1 MVIKNEDEL
10 VSKEYMN
17 DYIDDIEHRV
27 LSGRLSPEDMRF
39 VQKYNEIRKQKFTKI
54 NLNKFMEEC
63 L

>member
-27 LSGRLSPEDMRF
+27 LTGRLNPEDMRF
-39 VQKYNEIRKQKFTKI
+39 VQKYNKIRKQKFTKI
-54 NLNKFMEEC
+54 NLKKFMKEC

>member
-27 LSGRLSPEDMRF
+27 LTGRLNPEDMRF
-39 VQKYNEIRKQKFTKI
+39 VQKYNKIRKQKFTKI
-54 NLNKFMEEC
+54 NLKKIMKES

>member
-10 VSKEYMN
+10 VSEEHMN

-27 LSGRLSPEDMRF
+27 LTGRLNPEDMRF
-39 VQKYNEIRKQKFTKI
+39 VQKYNKIRKQKFTKI
-54 NLNKFMEEC
+54 NLKKFMKEC